1 MRHRASRLLRR
12 GHLET
17 LPLSAAADLPSDET
31 AADDKLARRDQAS
44 LALAAVAGL
53 PAELRE
59 VAALFYL
66 HDCSHQDIAV
76 FLGLSTTTVNNRLHA
91 ARRKLKERMLDMVSN
106 TLHGNALPDDFA
118 NRIGRLVES
127 RGNVVEVLFD
137 PSSLPDLL
145 SELAV
150 SDEANKRAIAVQVVQ
165 RPGGGLVRAIAL
177 APETPCR
184 AAPRC

>member
-1 MRHRASRLLRR
+1 
-12 GHLET
+12 
-17 LPLSAAADLPSDET
+17 
-31 AADDKLARRDQAS
+31 
-44 LALAAVAGL
+44 
-53 PAELRE
+53 
-59 VAALFYL
+59 
-66 HDCSHQDIAV
+66 
-76 FLGLSTTTVNNRLHA
+76 
-91 ARRKLKERMLDMVSN
+91 MVSD

-177 APETPCR
+177 A
-184 AAPRC
+184 ADHALPRGATVLNEQRTA